1 VTEPLDDEA
10 ARALR
15 ALWFR
20 YLDTIE
26 PIRPRLYRYCQKLT
40 GSIFDAEDLLQ
51 ETLLKGF
58 GSIGS
63 GVFVNQPAPDA
74 RAYLCRIATNAWID
88 TQRKRMRAERAATMT
103 QAEETTRETPPLTPA
118 AGAALF
124 ERASPQERAAVV
136 LKDVF
141 DFSLK
146 EIADLIQTS
155 EGAVKTALHRGREKL
170 GEIATEHAPPRMA
183 RASTELL
190 DAFDA
195 AFRARDVAAITSL
208 LLETA
213 TYEVQGVGWE
223 MGRKGTWINISLN
236 NFDLDGVRGERR
248 LVEGEWCGCGI
259 YSSGGEDYLV
269 SLVRYEESDG
279 KIARL
284 INYFFCPDTLAAA
297 ATQLGL
303 KPPRRDYHQDPE
315 TLARM
320 IADMRVP
327 WLQT

>member
-1 VTEPLDDEA
+1 VVPLS
-10 ARALR
+10 RHL
-15 ALWFR
+15 F
-20 YLDTIE
+20 E
-26 PIRPRLYRYCQKLT
+26 PIRPRLYRYCLKLT

-58 GSIGS
+58 GSVGS
-63 GVFVNQPAPDA
+63 GIFVNQTAPDS

-88 TQRKRMRAERAATMT
+88 VQRRRMRAERAAAMT
-103 QAEETTRETPPLTPA
+103 PDERTTRETPPVTTS

-170 GEIATEHAPPRMA
+170 GEAAEHAPPRLA
-183 RASTELL
+183 HATPELL

-195 AFRARDVAAITSL
+195 AFRARDINAVTIL

-223 MGRKGTWINISLN
+223 IGRKGTWMNIALN
-236 NFDLDGVRGERR
+236 NLDIEGMRSERR
-248 LVEGEWCGCGI
+248 MVEGEWCGCGI
-259 YSSGGEDYLV
+259 YASGGQEYLV
-269 SLVRYEESDG
+269 SLVRYEEADG

-297 ATQLGL
+297 AAELGL

-327 WLQT
+327 WRKNTAQD